1 MVNKEE
7 AIPLVRIFG
16 AISYLIFT
24 IFSLT
29 MNILLAITLLK
40 GWKHFRKNAFYRI
53 VWQLI
58 FADLFAQIVQ
68 LIVAVPTTFAGQ
80 KWGYYASTYLPAAML
95 LAYLA
100 IYIRVRY
107 FVNANLFKMSSMEK
121 ERKKREK
128 KVLLQAFL
136 ICGFLELQ
144 DLAFIYIP
152 KIPVEGQ
159 WSYLLTF
166 TINWSGILLNS
177 MSPIILFTFNKE
189 ISERIKKL
197 IGGIIP
203 QRFSTVTP
211 VHTIQP
217 TAIQPAQQKIKH
229 WSQKWL
235 QPINLNIKEEP
246 EFDRFIFT
254 GVINGQLGNQAK

>member
-1 MVNKEE
+1 MTNKEE
-7 AIPLVRIFG
+7 AFPFVRIFG
-16 AISYLIFT
+16 AFSYLILT
-24 IFSLT
+24 ITSLT
-29 MNILLAITLLK
+29 MNILLALILLK
-40 GWKHFRKNAFYRI
+40 GWKQFRKNVFYRI

-68 LIVAVPTTFAGQ
+68 LFVAVPTTFVGQ

-95 LAYLA
+95 LAYFA

-107 FVNANLFKMSSMEK
+107 FVNTNLFQMSSIEK

-128 KVLLQAFL
+128 SVLLQAFL

-177 MSPIILFTFNKE
+177 MSPIILFNFNKE
-189 ISERIKKL
+189 IAEGLKKL
-197 IGGIIP
+197 IGDNIL
-203 QRFSTVTP
+203 QRFSSVTH
-211 VHTIQP
+211 VHSIQQ
-217 TAIQPAQQKIKH
+217 TSMQSAQH
-229 WSQKWL
+229 
-235 QPINLNIKEEP
+235 
-246 EFDRFIFT
+246 
-254 GVINGQLGNQAK
+254 